1 MSFLDY
7 FLGSRKKTA
16 SVAKDRLKLI
26 LAHER
31 SADAPDF
38 LPALQEELLMVIGKY
53 MPVEKDQISVHMER
67 RGDFEVL
74 ELNILF
80 PEQHSSG

>member
-7 FLGSRKKTA
+7 FLGTRKKTA

-31 SADAPDF
+31 SDGAPDF
-38 LPALQEELLMVIGKY
+38 LPALQAELLAVISKY
-53 MPVEKDQISVHMER
+53 IPVEKEQISVHMER

-74 ELNILF
+74 ELNVLF
-80 PEQHSSG
+80 PDQR

>member
-7 FLGSRKKTA
+7 FLGSRRKSA

-31 SADAPDF
+31 SDGTPDF
-38 LPALQEELLMVIGKY
+38 LPALQEELLAVIGKY
-53 MPVEKDQISVHMER
+53 IPVEKDQISVNMER

-74 ELNILF
+74 ELNVLF
-80 PEQHSSG
+80 PDQH

>member
-16 SVAKDRLKLI
+16 TVAKDRLKLI

-31 SADAPDF
+31 SADARDF
-38 LPALQEELLMVIGKY
+38 LPALQAELLTVISKY
-53 MPVEKDQISVHMER
+53 IPVEQDQISVHMER

-80 PEQHSSG
+80 PEQH

>member
-7 FLGSRKKTA
+7 FLGSRKKSA
-16 SVAKDRLKLI
+16 NVAKDRLKLI

-31 SADAPDF
+31 DADGPDF
-38 LPALQEELLMVIGKY
+38 LPALQEELLVVIAKY
-53 MPVEKDQISVHMER
+53 IPVDKENIKVSMER

-80 PEQHSSG
+80 PDQH

>member
-7 FLGSRKKTA
+7 FLGSRKKSA
-16 SVAKDRLKLI
+16 NVAKDRLKLI

-31 SADAPDF
+31 DADGPDF
-38 LPALQEELLMVIGKY
+38 LPALQEELLAVIAIY
-53 MPVEKDQISVHMER
+53 IPVDKENIKVSMER

-74 ELNILF
+74 ELNVLF
-80 PEQHSSG
+80 PDQH

>member
-31 SADAPDF
+31 SADTPDF
-38 LPALQEELLMVIGKY
+38 LPALQEELLTVISKY

-80 PEQHSSG
+80 PEQHSPG

>member
-7 FLGSRKKTA
+7 LLGSRKKTA
-16 SVAKDRLKLI
+16 HVAKDRLKLI

-31 SADAPDF
+31 DADGPDF
-38 LPALQEELLMVIGKY
+38 LPALQEELLAVIAKY
-53 MPVEKDQISVHMER
+53 IPVDKENIKVSMER

-74 ELNILF
+74 ELNVLF
-80 PEQHSSG
+80 PDQH

>member
-7 FLGSRKKTA
+7 FLGTRKKTA

-31 SADAPDF
+31 SDGTPDF
-38 LPALQEELLMVIGKY
+38 LPALQAELMAVISKY
-53 MPVEKDQISVHMER
+53 IPVEKEQISVHMER

-74 ELNILF
+74 ELNVLF
-80 PEQHSSG
+80 PDQR

>member
-7 FLGSRKKTA
+7 FLGPRKKTA
-16 SVAKDRLKLI
+16 HVAKDRLKLI

-31 SADAPDF
+31 DADGPDF
-38 LPALQEELLMVIGKY
+38 LPALQEELLAVIAKY
-53 MPVEKDQISVHMER
+53 IPVDKENIKVSMER

-74 ELNILF
+74 ELNVLF
-80 PEQHSSG
+80 PDQH

>member
-7 FLGSRKKTA
+7 LLGSRKKTA
-16 SVAKDRLKLI
+16 HVAKDRLKLI

-31 SADAPDF
+31 DADGPDF
-38 LPALQEELLMVIGKY
+38 LPALQEELLVVIAKY
-53 MPVEKDQISVHMER
+53 IPVDKENIKVSMER

-80 PEQHSSG
+80 PDQH

>member
-7 FLGSRKKTA
+7 FLGSRKKSA
-16 SVAKDRLKLI
+16 NVAKDRLKLI

-31 SADAPDF
+31 DADGPDF
-38 LPALQEELLMVIGKY
+38 LPALQEELLVVIAKY
-53 MPVEKDQISVHMER
+53 IPVDKENIKVSMER

-74 ELNILF
+74 ELNVLF
-80 PEQHSSG
+80 PDQP

>member
-31 SADAPDF
+31 SADTPDF
-38 LPALQEELLMVIGKY
+38 LPALQAELLTVISKY
-53 MPVEKDQISVHMER
+53 IPVEKDQISVHMER

-80 PEQHSSG
+80 PDQH

>member
-7 FLGSRKKTA
+7 LLGSRKKTA
-16 SVAKDRLKLI
+16 HVAKDRLKLI

-31 SADAPDF
+31 DADGPDF
-38 LPALQEELLMVIGKY
+38 LPALQEELLAVIAKY
-53 MPVEKDQISVHMER
+53 IPVDKENIKVSMER

-80 PEQHSSG
+80 PDQH